1 MACGVALST
10 APARLLLSTLRM
22 STPRI
27 FLLSPAFA
35 GGKRGEMVMRDAASF
50 PLARQLR
57 EPGGAPLGDVFS
69 FLSGLY
75 FRGKMA
81 YVRRFA
87 EPLGSIPGAL
97 VITPTRG
104 LVPPESHITVDVLRE
119 FAAGAVEVRNAG
131 YRGPLEMHARAL
143 AEHAPEA
150 KMVLLG
156 SIASDKY
163 VDVLTGIFGERLVFP
178 VDFVGRGDMSRGG
191 LMLRCVTAGLELDYV
206 PLEGAVRHGQRP
218 PRLEP
223 IKHAARRDSR

>member
-1 MACGVALST
+1 
-10 APARLLLSTLRM
+10 M

-35 GGKRGEMVMRDAASF
+35 GGKRGQLVLRDGASF
-50 PLARQLR
+50 ALARQLR
-57 EPGGAPLGDVFS
+57 SPGGAELGDVFA

-87 EPLGSIPGAL
+87 APPGGLPGAL

-104 LVPPESHITVDVLRE
+104 LVPPESPITAEVLRE
-119 FAAGAVEVRNAG
+119 FADGAVELHNPG
-131 YRGPLEMHARAL
+131 YRSPLEAHARAL
-143 AEHAPEA
+143 AEHAGDAE
-150 KMVLLG
+150 MVLLG

-163 VDVLTGIFGERLVFP
+163 VKVLAEIFGERLVFP

-191 LMLRCVTAGLELDYV
+191 LMLRAAESGQELEYAPVL
-206 PLEGAVRHGQRP
+206 GARRHGARP
-218 PRLEP
+218 PKLEP
-223 IKHAARRDSR
+223 RRWKKSS